1 MKAAALCANRS
12 CSMLRYC
19 PGGMCMFSAFFR
31 DLRTEFAGYNADKLL
46 KDVMAGLTVCA
57 VALPL
62 ALAFGVSSGA
72 SAAAGLVTAILA
84 GVVIAILGGA
94 SYQVSGPTGAM
105 SAVLIGIVAQYG
117 LQGVFFACFAAGVL
131 LLAAG
136 LLKLGR
142 LISFIPMPVIMG
154 FTSGI
159 AIIIALGQVDNF
171 FGTVS
176 EGSSNLEKLASYA
189 RLGFHPNLQ
198 TVLIGALVVAVMLVW
213 PKKWGAKVPGSLIG
227 IIAAT
232 ALAAALGL
240 DELAVVGDIPRTLL
254 LSDRLH
260 LGSLSLD
267 MLSDLISP
275 VVTIAALGM
284 IESLLCGASAAR
296 MKSESFHADQ
306 ELIAQGVGNILL
318 PFFGGV
324 PATAAI
330 ARTSVAIKSG
340 QQTRLTSV
348 FHSVFLLASM
358 FLLGGVMARLPLSA
372 LAGVL
377 MVTAWRMND
386 WAGIRYIFAHRFKSA
401 ISQFLVTMLA
411 TVVFDLTVAIILGVI
426 YSAILYVARSS
437 RIHVAFSTIDGNRL
451 RYDVG
456 KSPILDSA
464 GVVYVTG
471 SLFFGAVD
479 EFNHRLQDIPEEDH
493 LILSLRGMPSVDV
506 SGAQAVLELCQRLRA
521 KDHTIA
527 FCGVAEDVRSYFD
540 RAGVTA
546 LVGEGAYYHSA
557 DRAILA
563 LLDEELLEA

>member
-1 MKAAALCANRS
+1 
-12 CSMLRYC
+12 
-19 PGGMCMFSAFFR
+19 
-31 DLRTEFAGYNADKLL
+31 
-46 KDVMAGLTVCA
+46 MAGLTVCA

-84 GVVIAILGGA
+84 GIVIAILGGA

-142 LISFIPMPVIMG
+142 LIGFIPMPVIMG

-198 TVLIGALVVAVMLVW
+198 AVLIGALVVAVMLVW
-213 PKKWGAKVPGSLIG
+213 PKKWGAKIPGSLIG

-240 DELAVVGDIPRTLL
+240 DELAVVGDIPCTLL

-296 MKSESFHADQ
+296 MKSEPFHAD
-306 ELIAQGVGNILL
+306 
-318 PFFGGV
+318 
-324 PATAAI
+324 
-330 ARTSVAIKSG
+330 
-340 QQTRLTSV
+340 
-348 FHSVFLLASM
+348 
-358 FLLGGVMARLPLSA
+358 
-372 LAGVL
+372 
-377 MVTAWRMND
+377 
-386 WAGIRYIFAHRFKSA
+386 
-401 ISQFLVTMLA
+401 
-411 TVVFDLTVAIILGVI
+411 
-426 YSAILYVARSS
+426 
-437 RIHVAFSTIDGNRL
+437 
-451 RYDVG
+451 
-456 KSPILDSA
+456 
-464 GVVYVTG
+464 
-471 SLFFGAVD
+471 
-479 EFNHRLQDIPEEDH
+479 
-493 LILSLRGMPSVDV
+493 
-506 SGAQAVLELCQRLRA
+506 
-521 KDHTIA
+521 
-527 FCGVAEDVRSYFD
+527 
-540 RAGVTA
+540 
-546 LVGEGAYYHSA
+546 
-557 DRAILA
+557 
-563 LLDEELLEA
+563 

>member
-1 MKAAALCANRS
+1 MVS
-12 CSMLRYC
+12 S
-19 PGGMCMFSAFFR
+19 FFR
-31 DLRTEFAGYNADKLL
+31 NLRAEFTGYNTEKLL
-46 KDVMAGLTVCA
+46 KDMMAGLTVCA

-72 SAAAGLVTAILA
+72 TAASGLITAIVA
-84 GVVIAILGGA
+84 GIVIALLGGA

-142 LISFIPMPVIMG
+142 LIGFIPMPVVMG

-159 AIIIALGQVDNF
+159 AIIIAMGQIDNF

-176 EGSSNLEKLASYA
+176 EGGSNLEKIASYG

-198 TVLIGALVVAVMLVW
+198 AVAIGLLVVVIMLVW
-213 PKKWGAKVPGSLIG
+213 PKKWGAKVPGSLVG
-227 IIAAT
+227 IIAA
-232 ALAAALGL
+232 AVAAAVLHL

-260 LGSLSLD
+260 LTGLSMD
-267 MLSDLISP
+267 MLSGLMSP
-275 VVTIAALGM
+275 IVTIAALGM

-296 MKSESFHADQ
+296 MKNEDFHADQ

-340 QQTRLTSV
+340 QQTRMTSV

-386 WAGIRYIFAHRFKSA
+386 WAGIKYIFSHRFKSA
-401 ISQFLVTMLA
+401 ISQFLITMLA
-411 TVVFDLTVAIILGVI
+411 TVIFDLTVAILLGVL
-426 YSAILYVARSS
+426 YSAILYVARAS
-437 RIHVAFSTIDGNRL
+437 RIRVEFSAIDSNRL
-451 RYDVG
+451 RTDVG
-456 KSPILDSA
+456 KSPVLDSA
-464 GVVYVTG
+464 GMAYVTG

-479 EFNHRLQDIPEEDH
+479 EFNRRMADMPDEDH
-493 LILSLRGMPSVDV
+493 LILSLRGMPSMDV
-506 SGAQAVLELCQRLRA
+506 SGVQTMLELCQRLLGQG
-521 KDHTIA
+521 KTIA
-527 FCGVAEDVRSYFD
+527 FCGVAPEVRTYFD
-540 RAGVTA
+540 RAGVTE
-546 LVGEGAYYHSA
+546 LVGENAYFPSA
-557 DRAILA
+557 DQAILS
-563 LLDEELLEA
+563 LLDYELTE

>member
-1 MKAAALCANRS
+1 
-12 CSMLRYC
+12 MLRYC

-84 GVVIAILGGA
+84 GIVIALLGGA

-142 LISFIPMPVIMG
+142 LIGFIPMPVIMG

-198 TVLIGALVVAVMLVW
+198 AVLIGALVVAVMLVW

-296 MKSESFHADQ
+296 MKSEPFHADQ

-386 WAGIRYIFAHRFKSA
+386 WAGIRYIFVHRFKSA

-437 RIHVAFSTIDGNRL
+437 RIHVVFSTIDGNRL

-471 SLFFGAVD
+471 SLFFGAWTNSTTVCRT
-479 EFNHRLQDIPEEDH
+479 FPR
-493 LILSLRGMPSVDV
+493 R
-506 SGAQAVLELCQRLRA
+506 
-521 KDHTIA
+521 TI
-527 FCGVAEDVRSYFD
+527 
-540 RAGVTA
+540 
-546 LVGEGAYYHSA
+546 
-557 DRAILA
+557 
-563 LLDEELLEA
+563 

>member
-1 MKAAALCANRS
+1 MKTAALCANRF

-31 DLRTEFAGYNADKLL
+31 DLRTEFADYNADKLL

-142 LISFIPMPVIMG
+142 LIGFIPMPVIMG

-198 TVLIGALVVAVMLVW
+198 AVLIGALVVAVMLVW

-296 MKSESFHADQ
+296 MKSEPFHADQ

-386 WAGIRYIFAHRFKSA
+386 
-401 ISQFLVTMLA
+401 
-411 TVVFDLTVAIILGVI
+411 
-426 YSAILYVARSS
+426 
-437 RIHVAFSTIDGNRL
+437 
-451 RYDVG
+451 
-456 KSPILDSA
+456 
-464 GVVYVTG
+464 
-471 SLFFGAVD
+471 
-479 EFNHRLQDIPEEDH
+479 
-493 LILSLRGMPSVDV
+493 
-506 SGAQAVLELCQRLRA
+506 
-521 KDHTIA
+521 
-527 FCGVAEDVRSYFD
+527 
-540 RAGVTA
+540 
-546 LVGEGAYYHSA
+546 
-557 DRAILA
+557 
-563 LLDEELLEA
+563 